1 MGKLDGK
8 VAFIT
13 GAARGQGRAHAI
25 KLASEGASII
35 AVDICAQ
42 IPSVEY
48 PMATTEDLDLTVKEV
63 DALGRAISAHE
74 TDVRDREALQ
84 AAFDA
89 GVHDLGPVDIVV
101 ANAGIAT
108 LTPECGDDGWRDVL
122 DVNLTGVYHTI
133 EVARPSMVQRGAGGS
148 IVLTNSVAGLTGMVM
163 DNPGG
168 LAYTAAKHGLV
179 GLMRSYAN
187 MLAPHNI
194 RVNTIHP
201 SGVATPMLIN
211 PVTEKLFADGSPEGM
226 SDTGNALP
234 VVLMEPEDMANTV
247 AWLVSEDARYI
258 TGVALPVD
266 AGFTNRR

>member
-1 MGKLDGK
+1 MGKLDGR

-13 GAARGQGRAHAI
+13 GAARGQGRAHAV
-25 KLASEGASII
+25 KLAAEGARII

-42 IPSVEY
+42 IPTVEY
-48 PMATTEDLDLTVKEV
+48 PMATPDDLDITVKEV
-63 DALGRAISAHE
+63 DALGGEILAVQA
-74 TDVRDREALQ
+74 DVRDRDALQ
-84 AAFDA
+84 AAFDT
-89 GVHDLGPVDIVV
+89 GVDKLGPVDIVV

-108 LTPECGDDGWRDVL
+108 LTSESGDLAWRDVL

-133 EVARPSMVQRGAGGS
+133 EVARPSMVQRGAGGA
-148 IVLTNSVAGLTGMVM
+148 IVLTSSVAGLTGMVI

-168 LAYTAAKHGLV
+168 FAYTAAKHGLV

-187 MLAPHNI
+187 LLAPHNI
-194 RVNTIHP
+194 RVNSIHP

-211 PVTEKLFADGSPEGM
+211 PVTEALFSDGSPENM

-234 VVLMEPEDMANTV
+234 VALMEPEEMANAV
-247 AWLVSEDARYI
+247 AWLVSDDARYV